1 MRTSWKT
8 GLSFGLT
15 SGVITTLGLMVG
27 LNSGTHSRPIVIGG
41 ILTIAIADAMSDALG
56 IHVSEESKN
65 SGPVLQIWE
74 ATMATFLAKFVIAL
88 TFVVPVL
95 VTPLDLAILIS
106 IMWGLLLL
114 AGLSFVIARAQ
125 GIAPWKVIGEHL
137 VIALCVVA
145 LTHAVGHWVQR
156 YVAEGRP

>member
-27 LNSGTHSRPIVIGG
+27 LHSGTHSRAVVIGG

-56 IHVSEESKN
+56 IHISEESKN
-65 SGPVLQIWE
+65 SGPTVQIWE
-74 ATMATFLAKFVIAL
+74 ATIATFLAKFVIAL

-95 VTPLDLAILIS
+95 MVPLDTAVIVSIL
-106 IMWGLLLL
+106 WGLILL
-114 AGLSFVIARAQ
+114 AALSFFVARTQA
-125 GIAPWKVIGEHL
+125 IAPWKVIGEHL
-137 VIALCVVA
+137 MIALCVVA
-145 LTHAVGHWVQR
+145 LAHAVGDWVQGL
-156 YVAEGRP
+156 VQAG